1 MTNLNSLSYSPAV
14 KRACYSDASQK
25 PHQGSQPLIL
35 PVPGRPDTF
44 YPCWASGT
52 HVVHK
57 HTYRENIQ
65 RHTIK

>member
-44 YPCWASGT
+44 YPC
-52 HVVHK
+52 
-57 HTYRENIQ
+57 
-65 RHTIK
+65 